1 LGVTKQG
8 LSAIVATSGNPDGHV
23 ILRGASS
30 GPNYDAASVSRVA
43 ASLSRAGRVPRI
55 MIDCS
60 HGNSSRDPARQP
72 LVARDVGLQLRAG
85 SRAIAGLMLESHLV
99 AGRQDPPSAGRTL
112 TYGQS
117 ITDACLGWDDT
128 ASVLNEL
135 AEHVRTARAH
145 R

>member
-1 LGVTKQG
+1 M
-8 LSAIVATSGNPDGHV
+8 

-30 GPNYDAASVSRVA
+30 GPNYDSASVARVA
-43 ASLSRAGRVPRI
+43 AALARAGRVPRI

-60 HGNSSRDPARQP
+60 HGNSGRDPARQP
-72 LVARDVGLQLRAG
+72 LVARDLGLQLGSG

-112 TYGQS
+112 KYGQS

-128 ASVLNEL
+128 LSVLNEL